1 MLMSDPV
8 MLSAVTRGW
17 LDSRYR
23 YGLGKQ
29 VPLKVNKPFELS
41 VTAKPTD
48 WTFRKNH
55 FIGLGIATEIDEWS
69 LPKPYP
75 CDGPDCVF
83 IKVDWQHARTRLIL
97 PVVGGIGN
105 PDSLF
110 DFSGV

>member
-41 VTAKPTD
+41 ITTKPTD
-48 WTFRKNH
+48 WTFNKNH
-55 FIGLGIATEIDEWS
+55 FIGLGISTEIDEWS

-75 CDGPDCVF
+75 CPQEGPLVADCTLVK
-83 IKVDWQHARTRLIL
+83 IDWQKARTRLIL
-97 PVVGGIGN
+97 PVVGDVRN
-105 PDSLF
+105 P
-110 DFSGV
+110 